1 MNQFKIQNKDEN
13 VKYTMLKFRKT
24 PITKTKMNLE
34 KELESL
40 TPESFSYALNMLA
53 QIDSDLAQVLAI
65 LGNPPLWNREP
76 GFPTLVQII
85 LEQQVSL
92 ATAKAV
98 FNRLSQTVTP
108 LTPNNFLTFDDEQLK
123 AIGFSRQKSLYCRG
137 LADAIVNGQLNL
149 NQLESMDDRT
159 IRTQLKLIKGI
170 GDWTVDIYLLMAL
183 KRPDAFPKGD
193 LGLVIATQKLKGLAE
208 RPTPIQ
214 LESIA
219 QNWRPWRAVAARILW
234 HYYLQHF

>member
-1 MNQFKIQNKDEN
+1 
-13 VKYTMLKFRKT
+13 
-24 PITKTKMNLE
+24 MNLE

-40 TPESFSYALNMLA
+40 TPESFNYALNMLA
-53 QIDSDLAQVLAI
+53 QIDSDLAHVLAV
-65 LGNPPLWNREP
+65 LGNPPLWNRKP
-76 GFPTLVQII
+76 GFSTLVQII

-92 ATAKAV
+92 AAAQAV

-108 LTPNNFLTFDDEQLK
+108 LTPNNFLTFDHEQLK
-123 AIGFSRQKSLYCRG
+123 AIGFSRQKSLYCRE

-149 NQLESMDDRT
+149 TQLESMDDRT
-159 IRTQLKLIKGI
+159 IRNQLKLIKGI

-193 LGLVIATQKLKGLAE
+193 LGLIIATQKLKGLAE

-214 LESIA
+214 LEAIA
-219 QNWRPWRAVAARILW
+219 QNWQPWRAVAARILW